1 MGEDEIEVGNVEN
14 FQSEKDQQFSHQSLV
29 MIAMKKVIEIGCKEM
44 IKGHNQLIETSK
56 GTKIIHVSD
65 QRKEYV
71 NSIRNL
77 KSVMICDFDTHAKNH
92 IKQFIK
98 KEKNKRK
105 ILLELQDSSWNNL
118 TNPTKEKIGCYIKGY
133 FSDSFPYGE
142 MFLQEQVEIYRK
154 IFEQLSYLTSRVD
167 FYKTEEFEA

>member
-44 IKGHNQLIETSK
+44 IKGHNLLIETSK
-56 GTKIIHVSD
+56 GTKIIHVPD

-71 NSIRNL
+71 NSIKNL
-77 KSVMICDFDTHAKNH
+77 KSIMVCDFDKHAKNH
-92 IKQFIK
+92 LKQFIK
-98 KEKNKRK
+98 KEKNKKRY
-105 ILLELQDSSWNNL
+105 LLRLQDDAWDELRNSM
-118 TNPTKEKIGCYIKGY
+118 KEKIGYYIRGY
-133 FSDSFPYGE
+133 FNDSFLYGE

-154 IFEQLSYLTSRVD
+154 IFEQLSYLTERLD